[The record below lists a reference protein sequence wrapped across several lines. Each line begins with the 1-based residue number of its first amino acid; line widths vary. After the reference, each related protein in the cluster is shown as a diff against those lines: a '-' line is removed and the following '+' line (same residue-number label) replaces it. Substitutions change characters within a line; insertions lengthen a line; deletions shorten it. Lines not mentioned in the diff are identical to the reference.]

1 MGVGLVIRH
10 VLPLRNLVITG
21 EEAFVVFTTYG
32 LAFSLIASASTV
44 IRRRDTII
52 LILAATVIWG
62 VFVESNK
69 NLGMVRYITFA
80 ALITV
85 GVAVGRRLSGYHAAA
100 ARVAMTAAAPAVLCG
115 AGGLLYYGLLGA
127 FRPAVIDLGRGW
139 TFGLSWG
146 LSLGLAVG
154 FGVATG
160 CEIVE
165 CIVRRADKGTR

>member
-139 TFGLSWG
+139 AFGLSWG

>member
-1 MGVGLVIRH
+1 M
-10 VLPLRNLVITG
+10 ITG

-32 LAFSLIASASTV
+32 LAFSLIASASIV
-44 IRRRDTII
+44 IRSRDTII

-85 GVAVGRRLSGYHAAA
+85 GVAVGRRLSAYRPAAV
-100 ARVAMTAAAPAVLCG
+100 RVAVTAAAPAALCG

-127 FRPAVIDLGRGW
+127 FRPAVVDLGRGW
-139 TFGLSWG
+139 AFGLSWG

-154 FGVATG
+154 FGVAAG

-165 CIVRRADKGTR
+165 CIVRGADKGTR